1 MALTKVDDRGLKTP
15 IDLQDNE
22 YIRLGTGNDLRIFH
36 NGTDSFLKNSTGDLR
51 IQSLDDNGN
60 IQIQAKQGEESIIAK
75 TNGAV
80 ELYYDQ
86 SKKFFTSAV
95 GINSATHLPDADNTH
110 DLGASYARWDDVYA
124 TNGTIQTSDFNEK
137 ENITVCDLGL
147 DFINKLSPKSF
158 KFKGKTR
165 THYGLIAQDIESV
178 IGDLGKTTTEFAPLI
193 KDMLQNG
200 TEKYGL
206 RYTELLSPLIK
217 AVQELSAKVAALEG
231 A

>member
-1 MALTKVDDRGLKTP
+1 MLSPVQMRFRASNFQFISYGNDETMASFVDDGSVSLFF
-15 IDLQDNE
+15 DN
-22 YIRLGTGNDLRIFH
+22 
-36 NGTDSFLKNSTGDLR
+36 
-51 IQSLDDNGN
+51 
-60 IQIQAKQGEESIIAK
+60 
-75 TNGAV
+75 
-80 ELYYDQ
+80 
-86 SKKFFTSAV
+86 SKKLFTSAV